1 MDNIYLD
8 TRILDKNAIDT
19 FSLNEELLIENAASG
34 LESCIDK
41 HASANSFIIIVVGSG
56 NNGADGLALARR
68 LHGKYNVKIYM
79 PKEPKSELSRIELQ
93 RLKKL
98 NAKFIDKL
106 FLCDIV
112 VDCLFGSGFEGDL
125 DLEYQE
131 IIYNM
136 NNIARLNIACDI
148 PSGIDSIG
156 FISSVAFK
164 ADITI
169 SMGALKLAYFS
180 DVAKDYIG
188 EIVEVNLGIS
198 KALYEQ
204 DSKYKI
210 LLKSDFNPPKRRLQ
224 NTHKGDFGHCC
235 IIAGQKEGAS
245 ILSALSAFAF
255 GSGLVSIIG
264 DVKNPPYH
272 IMNSITLPDNCT
284 SIAFGMGL
292 GDRINKY
299 NFDFLGEIPSVL
311 DADMFYSPDL
321 LDILNK
327 GNIVLTPHLK
337 EFSALLKNSLFGDF
351 NIDYIAK
358 HKIQLTEEFSYKHKN
373 VVLLLKGANTIIA
386 QGGNLY
392 INNFGNSNLS
402 KGGSGDI
409 LSGMIASLLSQKYSL
424 LDAAITASLA
434 HSFASR
440 AIKTS
445 YGLEPLDLIE
455 EIKKF

>member
-1 MDNIYLD
+1 MKNIYLD
-8 TRILDKNAIDT
+8 TRILDKNAIDS
-19 FSLNEELLIENAASG
+19 FGLNEELLLENAANG
-34 LESCIDK
+34 LESCIEK
-41 HASANSFIIIVVGSG
+41 YANIHSSIIIVAGSG
-56 NNGADGLALARR
+56 NNGADGLVLARR
-68 LHGKYNVKIYM
+68 LHKKYNVKIYM

-93 RLKKL
+93 RLKKI

-112 VDCLFGSGFEGDL
+112 VDCLFGSGFSGDL

-131 IIYNM
+131 IIDHM
-136 NNIARLNIACDI
+136 NHIARLNIACDI

-156 FISSVAFK
+156 NISSVAFK

-180 DVAKDYIG
+180 DIAKDYIG
-188 EIVEVNLGIS
+188 EIIEANLGIS
-198 KALYEQ
+198 KELYEI
-204 DSKYKI
+204 DSTYKI
-210 LLKSDFNPPKRRLQ
+210 LIKSDFNPPKRISQ

-264 DVKNPPYH
+264 DIKNPPYH
-272 IMNSITLPDNCT
+272 IMNATTLPQNCT

-321 LDILNK
+321 LEILNK
-327 GNIVLTPHLK
+327 GNIVLTPHPK
-337 EFSALLKNSLFGDF
+337 EFLALLKNSLFGDF
-351 NIDYIAK
+351 NMDYVIK
-358 HKIQLTEEFSYKHKN
+358 HKIQLAEEFSHKHKN
-373 VVLLLKGANTIIA
+373 IVLLLKGANTIIA
-386 QGGNLY
+386 QDGNIY
-392 INNFGNSNLS
+392 INNLGNNNLS
-402 KGGSGDI
+402 KGGSGDV
-409 LSGMIASLLSQKYSL
+409 LSGMIAALLSQKYSL
-424 LDAAITASLA
+424 LDAALNASLA
-434 HSFASR
+434 HSLASS

>member
-1 MDNIYLD
+1 MDNVYLD
-8 TRILDKNAIDT
+8 TSILDKNAIDA
-19 FSLNEELLIENAASG
+19 FGLSQELLVESAASG
-34 LESCIDK
+34 LEHCIDK
-41 HASANSFIIIVVGSG
+41 YASANSFIIIVVGSG

-68 LHGKYNVKIYM
+68 LHGKYNVNIYM
-79 PKEPKSELSRIELQ
+79 PKEPKSELARIELQ

-98 NAKFIDKL
+98 NVKFIGKL

-112 VDCLFGSGFEGDL
+112 VDCLFGSGFDGDL

-131 IIYNM
+131 IVDNM

-156 FISSVAFK
+156 SISSIAFK
-164 ADITI
+164 ADITV
-169 SMGALKLAYFS
+169 SMGALKLSYFS
-180 DVAKDYIG
+180 DAAKDYMG

-198 KALYEQ
+198 KTSYEQ
-204 DSKYKI
+204 DSKYK
-210 LLKSDFNPPKRRLQ
+210 LLVESDFNPPKRKLK
-224 NTHKGDFGHCC
+224 NTHKGNFGHCC
-235 IIAGQKEGAS
+235 IIAGEKEGAS

-272 IMNSITLPDNCT
+272 IMNSRTLPDNCT

-321 LDILNK
+321 PDIINK

-337 EFSALLKNSLFGDF
+337 EFASLLTNSLFGDF
-351 NIDYIAK
+351 NMDYIAK
-358 HKIQLTEEFSYKHKN
+358 NRIQLIEEFSYKHKN

-386 QGGNLY
+386 QDGNIY
-392 INNFGNSNLS
+392 INNFGNNNLS

-409 LSGMIASLLSQKYSL
+409 LSGMIASLLGQKYSL

-440 AIKTS
+440 QIKTS
-445 YGLEPLDLIE
+445 YGLEPLDLVE